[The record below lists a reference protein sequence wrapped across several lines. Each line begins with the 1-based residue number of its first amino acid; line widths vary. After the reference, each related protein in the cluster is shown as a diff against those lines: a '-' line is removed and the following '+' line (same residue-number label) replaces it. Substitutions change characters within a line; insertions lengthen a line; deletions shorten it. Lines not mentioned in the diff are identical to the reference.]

1 MAVKQG
7 YYGALYLA
15 RRTGFNTHTDS
26 GGAIT
31 ISDPSDGH
39 LDFGSN
45 QDFSIE
51 VWTKGTYSS
60 GYLIDKL
67 TTGAG
72 GSGYRLSLS
81 AGAVEFEVWSGGEDY
96 SVDSGATTINDGKYH
111 HIVAIRN
118 GSTLYLYVDG
128 TEFTNSGTAGSLSN
142 SKDFTIGGG
151 AGGYVFSLARIYNT
165 AVSSSQVADLK
176 NGNLPSALV
185 EYIVGDWEF
194 TEGAGT
200 TIYDSSDYKSN
211 GTAESSNGWTTDTYE
226 SVSNESVGTGNGSTK
241 EFQLDNSNVDC
252 DNITITVGGVAK
264 TIDKDYFLSPS
275 GKITFVEAPGSGE
288 AIVASYRYYP
298 VVLEITGF
306 HAWSVE
312 ISTETHDITDFTS
325 GGTGARKFVGGLTS
339 WTGSAERWWT
349 YPLFSAFL
357 QTGGRFI
364 VRFYLDESGGNYL
377 TGWAEVS
384 GITTNVATDGIVE
397 EPISFQGVHNITQE
411 I

>member
-15 RRTGFNTHTDS
+15 RRTGFDTGSGS
-26 GGAIT
+26 GGTIT
-31 ISDPSDGH
+31 VSDPSDGH

-51 VWTKGTYSS
+51 VWVKGEGTDST
-60 GYLIDKL
+60 LIEKK
-67 TTGAG
+67 GAG
-72 GSGYRLSLS
+72 TAVGYSLYLGSGRVYF
-81 AGAVEFEVWSGGEDY
+81 AVYDGSTEYYVRSGD
-96 SVDSGATTINDGKYH
+96 TTINDGKYH
-111 HIVAIRN
+111 HIVGVRD
-118 GSTLYLYVDG
+118 GSALRLYLDG
-128 TEFTNSGTAGSLSN
+128 TEFSDSGYAGSLSN
-142 SKDFTIGGG
+142 SDDFVVGGG
-151 AGGYVFSLARIYNT
+151 ADGYTFSLVRVYNT
-165 AVSSSQVADLK
+165 AVSSSQATSLK

-211 GTAESSNGWTTDTYE
+211 GTASSSNGWTTTTYE

-241 EFQLDNSNVDC
+241 EFQLDNSNIDC

-312 ISTETHDITDFTS
+312 ISAETHDITDFTS

-357 QTGGRFI
+357 QSGGRFI

-411 I
+411 T